1 MDSQALQVFV
11 VSLSSRNL
19 SKLDLCRL
27 IGQSDNRTWS
37 HKRLFPKA
45 ESKINAL
52 AANTCMVL
60 ARVPLYTL
68 HCALYTVP
76 TPPPPLHF
84 CFFSA
89 PYVLPVLL
97 LPCFILRASTS
108 LSWPECGHNLPE
120 SGART
125 NWLLLLARHAPSSS
139 APRPLSHMRR
149 RSECSLS
156 LRRRIAAAIYGPY
169 RGRQQRKRLIKFN
182 NFVKC

>member
-1 MDSQALQVFV
+1 MLSLQILVWY
-11 VSLSSRNL
+11 LL
-19 SKLDLCRL
+19 GC
-27 IGQSDNRTWS
+27 
-37 HKRLFPKA
+37 
-45 ESKINAL
+45 
-52 AANTCMVL
+52 
-60 ARVPLYTL
+60 
-68 HCALYTVP
+68 HCTRYTVLYIRYPHHP
-76 TPPPPLHF
+76 TPPPLHF

-169 RGRQQRKRLIKFN
+169 RGRQHRKRLIKFN